1 MKKINT
7 SAFTFVELIVV
18 LAILTILATIGITA
32 YQSYLE
38 SGRDT
43 NRILQLSDVH
53 DGLELLSVKS
63 KLPFPE
69 DMIELTASGS
79 IFAYQWYAG
88 KSVIDAVGY
97 DGGGKDPEFNTYM
110 TYLLDTKGR
119 DFQLLNFISDP
130 ELLWVNIP
138 ETYASGVDYQKL
150 FPKFKGKPLGILLEK
165 NTQIPLQES
174 TGIVTDSKYDI
185 LSWTGKVLSYLWDS
199 SFIDPEYEPL
209 GIIIPN
215 SSCRRIMELWKSQW
229 DGFYNIQLA
238 ESWAKMRV
246 YCNMNIAG
254 GWWTLVARSE
264 ANSAITNFGWMM
276 KTWHPSDD
284 TDKYSFGPSVV
295 ELNFWEV
302 MIATYLQAK
311 NIEHAVKFEV
321 NKKYIKDPANYDLPN
336 KTAECEKVYSSTSS
350 NWESGCEL
358 EDSTFQNWW
367 FIDYRDGEAKT
378 WNREEGYYFRYYAT
392 PTNSW
397 SPDFLHGLKW
407 DGFSAAGIGNVSL
420 GNGGMIFVR

>member
-32 YQSYLE
+32 YQGYLE

-69 DMIELTASGS
+69 DMVELTASGS
-79 IFAYQWYAG
+79 IFAYQGYAG

-97 DGGGKDPEFNTYM
+97 DGWWKDPEFNTYM
-110 TYLLDTKGR
+110 TYLLDSNGR

-130 ELLWVNIP
+130 ELLWINLSK
-138 ETYASGVDYQKL
+138 THASTIDYQKL

-174 TGIVTDSKYDI
+174 IGIVTDSKYDV

-199 SFIDPEYEPL
+199 DFIDSEYEPL
-209 GIIIPN
+209 GIVIPN
-215 SSCRRIMELWKSQW
+215 SSCRRIMELWKSKW

-246 YCNMNIAG
+246 YCNMNVAG
-254 GWWTLVARSE
+254 GGWTLVARSE
-264 ANSAITNFGWMM
+264 ENSAITNFGWMM

-295 ELNFWEV
+295 ELNFWEIMV
-302 MIATYLQAK
+302 ATYLQAK
-311 NIEHAVKFEV
+311 NIEHAIKFEV
-321 NKKYIKDPANYDLPN
+321 NKKYIKDPANYNLAN
-336 KTAECEKVYSSTSS
+336 KTAECEVAYSSTSS
-350 NWESGCEL
+350 AWESAC
-358 EDSTFQNWW
+358 DITNPTFNNWG
-367 FIDYRDGEAKT
+367 FVDYRDGEAKT
-378 WNREEGYYFRYYAT
+378 WNREEGYYFWYYAT
-392 PTNSW
+392 PTYSW
-397 SPDFLHGLKW
+397 GPIYLRWLRW
-407 DGFSAAGIGNVSL
+407 DGIHANSIGSVGNW
-420 GNGGMIFVR
+420 NGGMIFVR